1 MKPQTSLM
9 EYCATKFNTFKNF
22 LYTNY
27 GENPGKML
35 VHTGVLGWILSS
47 AAQVAAVVINDKI
60 SPKDKVFLIPQE
72 CADAAVNILSFYLV
86 TNSFK
91 AVGSK
96 LVQSG
101 KLVTKPIKNFL
112 NEKQLCSQVGK
123 IDFDITKQPG
133 FDKISDDYKTFKNGT
148 YNEGFRHSWGAS
160 YKGIRQASIFIQNVD
175 MNMKITEQEKA
186 DFKAQ
191 ARFVRAYYY
200 WLLLRRYG
208 PIPLLPDEGLDY
220 TDSYEAT
227 QYL

>member
-133 FDKISDDYKTFKNGT
+133 FDKISDDYKTFKNGVDVIFST
-148 YNEGFRHSWGAS
+148 VG
-160 YKGIRQASIFIQNVD
+160 SIISCNIITPVLRNRYAARKQKEILAKKNQNTDFSQTPGKPYSKDTVLPRVSLAD
-175 MNMKITEQEKA
+175 YQKLAAMKFSSNMKI
-186 DFKAQ
+186 
-191 ARFVRAYYY
+191 
-200 WLLLRRYG
+200 
-208 PIPLLPDEGLDY
+208 
-220 TDSYEAT
+220 
-227 QYL
+227 